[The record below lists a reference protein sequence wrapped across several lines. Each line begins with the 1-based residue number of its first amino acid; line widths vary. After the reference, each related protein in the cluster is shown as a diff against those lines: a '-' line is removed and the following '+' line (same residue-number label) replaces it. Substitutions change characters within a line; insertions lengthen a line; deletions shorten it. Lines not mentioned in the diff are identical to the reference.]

1 MSKQDE
7 FIKQLYYGDD
17 LFYENTRKDSLKK
30 CELNK
35 IRDEIHKKI
44 MKALIQVYGE
54 EEANKIN
61 EEWIGCSSEIEIEN
75 EIVIFKGAL
84 YLGYDLADVFFNR
97 R

>member
-1 MSKQDE
+1 MIYVSKQDE

-17 LFYENTRKDSLKK
+17 LFYENTRKDSSKK

-61 EEWIGCSSEIEIEN
+61 EEWIGCSSEIEIE
-75 EIVIFKGAL
+75 KGEGIKSDIAFEEL
-84 YLGYDLADVFFNR
+84 RHKFGY
-97 R
+97 

>member
-1 MSKQDE
+1 MMVCLFRISSKARARARARE
-7 FIKQLYYGDD
+7 PTPHATPSKV
-17 LFYENTRKDSLKK
+17 N
-30 CELNK
+30 
-35 IRDEIHKKI
+35 EIHKKI

-75 EIVIFKGAL
+75 EIVIFKEAL